1 MCLFVNKNDV
11 FVGPFIYIYISWLVN
26 LPLPNVPLSG
36 NEGNIFAIFEV
47 SPSPHLKSCNFLL
60 VPELHVP

>member
-1 MCLFVNKNDV
+1 M
-11 FVGPFIYIYISWLVN
+11 YIYISWLVN